1 MTMGP
6 DATWIEFADRVALK
20 FGRDPS
26 ALSMKFLDEDG
37 GRVSLRDDS
46 DFELAIETAR
56 EMARGRSEGKLQV
69 WVSDN

>member
-1 MTMGP
+1 MAP
-6 DATWIEFADRVALK
+6 DAQWVEFLDRVAAK
-20 FGRDPS
+20 FNRTPD

-56 EMARGRSEGKLQV
+56 EMAKGRAEGKLQV
-69 WVSDN
+69 WVSDV